1 MVFRRLSLG
10 PLGLVGAVVLA
21 VACGTVGETDSSSAM
36 VAGSG
41 AAVAGAGGGASASS
55 GGSSGQGA
63 GAPNVHDPLGQSPVD
78 DGGLVNVSTDLD
90 AVLEG
95 GALETACTEYWG
107 GKKDRATMLR
117 CGKRMFFDESFG
129 TSGVPAALVDFLV
142 KKLPNSV
149 GPGMAKLGMIAD
161 PRSTKSLPLGIVPT
175 TPLSATVPAYG
186 FSCASCHFGRLPDGR
201 YAVGAPN
208 HDYDYGLQNLAFA
221 LFPQLALAD
230 TGANDPDAVARVK
243 PLLDELAATPGLKL
257 QMMVTLIGLLG
268 VKIPEFPAEVQHH
281 YANWRTGTMDFLI
294 APLPIDDGVH
304 TVSKISAL
312 WSIPTAEEMKASGM
326 SHAMLGWGGPVHS
339 VMNFL
344 KEFVSFGGGVPAAW
358 PEEKLAP
365 LVAYI
370 ETLRAPANPTPPAS
384 VEVEA
389 GQALFE
395 TAGCTT
401 CHGGPAGGGTK
412 TYTFE
417 EIGTDSELAKW
428 LDPKLSGK
436 ACCGATL
443 EPGETLSHG
452 VKSPRLVGAWAMS
465 RFLHNGSV
473 STLEELFCV
482 NGPRGAV
489 TEPAYR
495 DGGHAFTCD
504 GLTPSEKQSLIA
516 YLRAR

>member
-1 MVFRRLSLG
+1 MLPVCYTRELPPGRPTAACSINQAETRELLPLLG
-10 PLGLVGAVVLA
+10 RQHVR
-21 VACGTVGETDSSSAM
+21 
-36 VAGSG
+36 
-41 AAVAGAGGGASASS
+41 
-55 GGSSGQGA
+55 
-63 GAPNVHDPLGQSPVD
+63 AP
-78 DGGLVNVSTDLD
+78 D
-90 AVLEG
+90 ALVLERHG
-95 GALETACTEYWG
+95 GEAVPPHIRLVE
-107 GKKDRATMLR
+107 RQVSPFVR
-117 CGKRMFFDESFG
+117 R
-129 TSGVPAALVDFLV
+129 GVGSDFAF
-142 KKLPNSV
+142 LP
-149 GPGMAKLGMIAD
+149 
-161 PRSTKSLPLGIVPT
+161 
-175 TPLSATVPAYG
+175 
-186 FSCASCHFGRLPDGR
+186 RLH
-201 YAVGAPN
+201 V
-208 HDYDYGLQNLAFA
+208 
-221 LFPQLALAD
+221 
-230 TGANDPDAVARVK
+230 
-243 PLLDELAATPGLKL
+243 
-257 QMMVTLIGLLG
+257 
-268 VKIPEFPAEVQHH
+268 
-281 YANWRTGTMDFLI
+281 
-294 APLPIDDGVH
+294 
-304 TVSKISAL
+304 
-312 WSIPTAEEMKASGM
+312 
-326 SHAMLGWGGPVHS
+326 
-339 VMNFL
+339 
-344 KEFVSFGGGVPAAW
+344 GGVPAAW

-412 TYTFE
+412 TYAFE